1 MGQDVRAW
9 PMLALLLL
17 VVCVAIGC
25 VLWFMRE
32 AMRNERMAVRQKLAE
47 AYRGHLALAQQRVEA
62 QWHTWLREV
71 ENPSPNAA
79 HFARCVRQGLAES
92 VICFGP
98 DGTIVYPR
106 EARPPAPDAALAA
119 EALQARLRSL
129 VTSHDTEATVQFIL
143 KEFGDGTVP
152 ALDANGRLISANAE
166 LMAMGLLTGTGDPR
180 RKEIAKRLQGRL
192 DDYDSDTLPSAQRR
206 FLMREL
212 ESLESGL
219 VFPTLGAEELAAQYL
234 EAHPAPVA
242 EPTLR
247 ALELRDVWSV
257 ASPSRRVLALL
268 TTRTLGA
275 KLAEEI
281 RGVSLPN
288 SVSVRAVAP
297 GEDAVN
303 DWTLVTTSIGPELP
317 GWRLTLA
324 LDDRALFETAADQ
337 RVTRYLVIGSIVSAA
352 MMLIA
357 LMVGRGFG
365 RQVQLARLK
374 NDLVATV
381 SHELKTPLTAMRA
394 LVDTLLDTE
403 RLDEATTRDY
413 LQLVAQENA
422 RLSRL
427 IDNFLTFSR
436 LQRNKFNFA
445 FAPVRPEVVVA
456 GAISALGERGH
467 RPGCIIESRTATN
480 LPAIKGDG
488 DALITALLNLLDNAW
503 KYSGTEKRITLR
515 TETDDGSVRFVV
527 KDNGVG
533 LSPEEKRRV
542 FDRFYQADRHLS
554 RSGTGCGLG
563 LSIVQSIVEA
573 HRGSIHVESERGCG
587 STFTMKIPALSES
600 AS

>member
-1 MGQDVRAW
+1 
-9 PMLALLLL
+9 
-17 VVCVAIGC
+17 
-25 VLWFMRE
+25 
-32 AMRNERMAVRQKLAE
+32 
-47 AYRGHLALAQQRVEA
+47 
-62 QWHTWLREV
+62 
-71 ENPSPNAA
+71 
-79 HFARCVRQGLAES
+79 
-92 VICFGP
+92 
-98 DGTIVYPR
+98 
-106 EARPPAPDAALAA
+106 
-119 EALQARLRSL
+119 
-129 VTSHDTEATVQFIL
+129 
-143 KEFGDGTVP
+143 
-152 ALDANGRLISANAE
+152 
-166 LMAMGLLTGTGDPR
+166 MGLLTGTGDPR

-212 ESLESGL
+212 ESLESG
-219 VFPTLGAEELAAQYL
+219 VAFPTLAAEELAAQYL

-422 RLSRL
+422 RLEP
-427 IDNFLTFSR
+427 IDR
-436 LQRNKFNFA
+436 
-445 FAPVRPEVVVA
+445 
-456 GAISALGERGH
+456 
-467 RPGCIIESRTATN
+467 
-480 LPAIKGDG
+480 
-488 DALITALLNLLDNAW
+488 
-503 KYSGTEKRITLR
+503 
-515 TETDDGSVRFVV
+515 
-527 KDNGVG
+527 
-533 LSPEEKRRV
+533 
-542 FDRFYQADRHLS
+542 
-554 RSGTGCGLG
+554 
-563 LSIVQSIVEA
+563 
-573 HRGSIHVESERGCG
+573 
-587 STFTMKIPALSES
+587 
-600 AS
+600 